1 MSASEEPEEVVAVA
15 FNVRSE
21 NVYRYE
27 GPNTTDYPVRFE
39 GVTTEEPLEIEN
51 EMRRILSE
59 AVGGTM
65 YFVTDADS
73 EAAEELRGLFGE
85 LESDSD
91 LLKTLRE
98 RLERLEGECSNG

>member
-27 GPNTTDYPVRFE
+27 GPNTTSFPVRFE
-39 GVTTEEPLEIEN
+39 GVTTEEALEIEN
-51 EMRRILSE
+51 DIQRILSE
-59 AVGGTM
+59 EVGGTM

-73 EAAEELRGLFGE
+73 DAAAELRELFEE
-85 LESDSD
+85 LESGSGF
-91 LLKTLRE
+91 LGTLRE
-98 RLERLEGECSNG
+98 RLERLEEDSDE